1 MAALDFQ
8 SKKLI
13 PDYEINSGIN
23 FFFYPSRNSFLY
35 WGNLRKIQN
44 YPSINEKLPQC
55 KRSILLKTGV
65 FSQDEPKVRP

>member
-23 FFFYPSRNSFLY
+23 FFFTPVETHFY
-35 WGNLRKIQN
+35 
-44 YPSINEKLPQC
+44 
-55 KRSILLKTGV
+55 TGV
-65 FSQDEPKVRP
+65 IWGKFKTTPV